1 MKIIRIFLFLLPV
14 VFAMPRLCRFRARC
28 RTARVRSGL
37 VHKSNQRQTDEPIE
51 TDQQVQYRPRGLYG
65 ATSNT
70 QRGYFLEQARQTT
83 ESSKRINDIIEAYF
97 KSIGR

>member
-1 MKIIRIFLFLLPV
+1 
-14 VFAMPRLCRFRARC
+14 MPRLCRFRARC

-37 VHKSNQRQTDEPIE
+37 VHKSNHRQADEPIK
-51 TDQQVQYRPRGLYG
+51 TDQQVQYRPLGLYG

-70 QRGYFLEQARQTT
+70 QRSYFSDEVRQKT
-83 ESSKRINDIIEAYF
+83 ESSKRINDIMEAYF